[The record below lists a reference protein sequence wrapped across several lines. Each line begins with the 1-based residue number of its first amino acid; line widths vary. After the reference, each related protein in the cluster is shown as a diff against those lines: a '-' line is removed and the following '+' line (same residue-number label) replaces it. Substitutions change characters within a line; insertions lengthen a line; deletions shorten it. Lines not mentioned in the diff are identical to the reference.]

1 MARKYDFISE
11 LYNRTCK
18 TVVANPASWEA
29 FLRSACYNYRLR
41 FDEQL
46 LVHAQRPDA
55 TAVLQID
62 DWNQKFGRWV
72 NRGAHGIAVFE
83 DADQRRQRLVHYF
96 DISDTH
102 PSRFSRRVPIWQMR
116 DEYTAEV
123 IDTLESTFGELND
136 KETLAVA
143 IESAARNAVEDNIP
157 DYLTDLLYSVEDSF
171 LDGVSEE
178 EITHIFKTAVRNS
191 VAYMTMTRLGIE
203 AGEYFEPDDLR
214 DVVNF
219 TTPATLNALGYATSD
234 IAEMGLAE
242 ISRTILALDR
252 QNRIIAEKTK
262 ADYNVGKEKT
272 ERSPDDERDHL
283 HEAGGLSAPRSD
295 NAGAAGAVDGQ
306 VRPDAEEVPE
316 GASQGTLLQPA
327 DELRPE
333 RASERHGAQS
343 ERDGTDADGADG
355 SVGGRDGES
364 ESDGY
369 DELGSEDEQYPEP
382 GSGDRD
388 GGGNL
393 RLDYYDRSHEDKS
406 LPFFGG
412 DDTIREILGTTPHLK
427 ASKDEIRAFFEA
439 TADENARISYIKRI
453 FNNDYTEVILSDG
466 RRVGYKT
473 YQNVLQLWEGSYLSR
488 TAQSFYDWGVIA
500 QHFEAMRLLGELQDT
515 MKPLPSIDGQLSL
528 MTAGAEERK
537 PSAFTFS
544 QEIIDAV
551 LTRGSGISEGKMR
564 IYEQFHKSLSA
575 KENADFL
582 KNEYGWGGVYPAIVG
597 ADIDEQH
604 DGKGIRISKGI
615 GSDKPHIDLKWS
627 QVEKRIAEL
636 IKLDR
641 YLNPKEKAQ
650 YPEWLQRQEERRA
663 ELAEERRNR
672 EILSTAPSEKE
683 EPKNERYEYHLG
695 STVYL
700 GANEYEILS
709 FDDERVML
717 YDTQFPLF
725 NKEMTRAEFDSKVQ
739 ENPLNEHLKV
749 AKKQPEEKAVEYD
762 IGMGYLGNGLT
773 VWNRAVEVNG
783 DYQNIAHISPEGEI
797 TFYVQDLPQSV
808 VKRIEK
814 VAEREKSHADPNT
827 TPIGDDDY
835 YFHRPDVGEF
845 EAVYYNLDATAGGQF
860 VFAHLPYDL
869 IAEAKAATDSTDG
882 FFEYLDEHAKTELVD
897 LGTPEYDAVLKEYTD
912 PHPERIGRSEDTMN
926 TLVSQAESEV
936 KQEKHLPQ
944 FYRDYLEIKAD
955 NPNSLVLY
963 QMGDFFEAYA
973 DDAEVVGTALDLVQT
988 TRAVDHNTRVP
999 MVGFPQH
1006 RLETYLTMLTD
1017 RGYDVAVNS
1026 LEDGE
1031 RSTRTV
1037 VSTTKEAPVESK
1049 PIGRIDYLGTDGKVG
1064 ESIEYTSPYSFEKDI
1079 KEENYYGVPMSI
1091 VLYKDKDG
1099 STISH
1104 GFIAQLDPPPKSFE
1118 IIDSPYLTDTA
1129 LDKAKQIIDDFCRE
1143 EYQQEDGADYTDLA
1157 NVGVAYTTTEDD
1169 KHEIQARVNL
1179 VDFRIETLADG
1190 KVVRS
1195 EQYDSLEELT
1205 EKGLQSLSF
1214 DDLVY
1219 LSEEELAQ
1227 VEAPLAP
1234 AWERPKKS
1242 RVQTFDIHPE
1252 IPIADRHTFDL
1263 ASHEVEE
1270 VNKKERF
1277 HRNYAAITVLK
1288 RCQEENRFATPNEQI
1303 ILSKYVG
1310 WGGIPEAFDT
1320 NAGAWQTEYVML
1332 KSILSPDEYEAA
1344 RASTLTAFYTPPA
1357 VVNGIYK
1364 ALEQMGFREGNI
1376 LEPSCGIGNFIG
1388 MLPEEM
1394 KESKIYGVE
1403 IDPISA
1409 GIAQQLYQKTSIAAQ
1424 PFEEASLPDSFF
1436 DCVIG
1441 NVPFGDFKVADK
1453 RYDKYNFLI
1462 HDYFFAKSLDKLRPG
1477 GVMALVTSKGTMDKE
1492 NSAVRKYIAQRADL
1506 IGAIRLPN
1514 NTFKGNAGTEVVSD
1528 ILILQKRDRIIDIE
1542 PEWVQLD
1549 TTDDGIKMN
1558 RYFVQHPEMILGEM
1572 KMVSGR
1578 FGPEATCVPY
1588 ENADLSEQL
1597 DEAIANIH
1605 GELTAYEVEDEL
1617 AEEDTSIP
1625 ADPTVRNF
1633 SYTIVDDKIY
1643 YRENSRMTPVD
1654 CSATAENRIKGMIRI
1669 RDSVRTLLEIQTEDY
1684 PDSEIKAEQEKL
1696 NWLYDEFTKKYGLI
1710 NSRANVSAFSQDSSY
1725 SLLSALEVLDDN
1737 GELER
1742 KADLFT
1748 KRTIKPHTPVTAV
1761 DTASE
1766 ALAVSMGEKAT
1777 VDMAYMC
1784 TLTGKTEQEIFAD
1797 LKGVIFLNPL
1807 YGYGDSSE
1815 PKYLMADEYLS
1826 GNVREKLALARK
1838 SAELYPEDYTVNVEA
1853 LEKVQPKDLSASEIF
1868 VQLGSTWVP
1877 EEIVQQFMFE
1887 FLDTPRW
1894 AYWNIKV
1901 HYSKFTSEWNVEGK
1915 SYDRGN
1921 VKANSTYGTPRINA
1935 YRIIEETLNLK
1946 DVRIYDYVEDAEGKK
1961 KAVLNKKET
1970 AIAQAKQEL
1979 IKQGFQEWVWSDP
1992 ARREQL
1998 CRIYNEKF
2006 NSIRPREYDGSHI
2019 VFSGMNPEIELRE
2032 HQRNAVAHILYGGNT
2047 LLAHTVGA
2055 GKTFEMVAA
2064 AMEAKR
2070 LGLCTKSLFVVPNH
2084 LTEQWAAEFLQLYPS
2099 ANILV
2104 ATKKDFEAKN
2114 RRRFC
2119 GRIATGDYDAIIIGH
2134 SQFEKIPMSI
2144 ERQQMILMQQM
2155 DEITE
2160 GIADLKRN
2168 RGDRFS
2174 VKQLEKTKRSLKLK
2188 LDKLNDQS
2196 RKDDTVTFEE
2206 LGIDRLFID
2215 ESHYYKNLYL
2225 YTKMRNVGGISQTE
2239 AMKSSDLFM
2248 KCRYLDEL
2256 TGGRGTVFATGTPIS
2271 NSMVELYTI
2280 QRYLQYAT
2288 LQKYDLQ
2295 HFDSWAAMYG
2305 ETVTAIE
2312 LTPEGTGYRAKTRFA
2327 RFNNLPELM
2336 AMFKLV
2342 ADIKTADML
2351 HLPVPEVQYHNIA
2364 VKPSEIQKR
2373 MVESLGERAERIRG
2387 GGVSASVD
2395 NMLKV
2400 TNDGRKL
2407 ALDQRMIDPLLPDED
2422 SSKVNACVGEVY
2434 RIWSE
2439 TAEQRSAQLLFCDL
2453 STPKSDG
2460 SFNVYDDIR
2469 KKLIARGIPAE
2480 EIKFIHEADTEAK
2493 KQELFK
2499 KVRRGEVRVLIGSTA
2514 KMGAGT
2520 NVQNKL
2526 IASHDLDCPWRPSD
2540 LEQRA
2545 GRTVRQGNENPVV
2558 WLYRYVTE
2566 ETFDAYLYQLVEG
2579 KQKFASQI
2587 MTSKSPVRSAD
2598 DIDETALSYA
2608 EIKMLA
2614 TGNPYIKEKMDLDI
2628 QVQRLR
2634 LLKSSYLSEIY
2645 ALEDKIIKY
2654 FPQQIALKKEM
2665 ISALE
2670 SDLATAQEHPKPT
2683 DDRFVGIEVKGA
2695 FYSEKAEGGQKI
2707 IDACQQM
2714 NSPDPITLGKYRG
2727 FGLELSF
2734 DTMERTY
2741 KVKIRGAASRT
2752 ISLGTD
2758 PAGNITRI
2766 DNAIEKIG
2774 DNLETV
2780 KAELEGLE
2788 KQFEVAKKEV
2798 KKPFSKEQELK
2809 EKTDR
2814 LNVLNGLLNVDK
2826 RDNELA
2832 DDAPDEGE
2840 ELPERS
2846 LKELE
2851 R

>member
-18 TVVANPASWEA
+18 TVVANPESWEA

-123 IDTLESTFGELND
+123 IDTLESTFGELDD

-157 DYLTDLLYSVEDSF
+157 DYLSDLIYSVKDSF

-333 RASERHGAQS
+333 RASKRHGAQS
-343 ERDGTDADGADG
+343 ERDGTAADGADG

-382 GSGDRD
+382 GSGDRN

-427 ASKDEIRAFFEA
+427 ASKDEIRVFFEA

-537 PSAFTFS
+537 PSAFAFS

-564 IYEQFHKSLSA
+564 IYEQFQKSLSA

-582 KNEYGWGGVYPAIVG
+582 KNEYGWGGAYPVITG
-597 ADIDEQH
+597 TGIDEQH

-636 IKLDR
+636 IRLDR
-641 YLNPKEKAQ
+641 YLNPKEMAQ
-650 YPEWLQRQEERRA
+650 YPEWLKQQEERRA

-672 EILSTAPSEKE
+672 EILSTAPSEKA

-709 FDDERVML
+709 FDDERVRL

-725 NKEMTRAEFDSKVQ
+725 NKEMERAEFDRKVQ
-739 ENPLNEHLKV
+739 ENPMNDHLKV
-749 AKKQPEEKAVEYD
+749 TGKQPEGQTVEYD

-797 TFYVQDLPQSV
+797 TYYVPDLPQSV

-845 EAVYYNLDATAGGQF
+845 EAVYYNLDTTAGGQF

-988 TRAVDHNTRVP
+988 TRAADHNTRVP

-1118 IIDSPYLTDTA
+1118 IIDSPYLTDPA
-1129 LDKAKQIIDDFCRE
+1129 LDKAKRLIDDFCRE

-1205 EKGLQSLSF
+1205 DKGLQALSF

-1227 VEAPLAP
+1227 VDAPLAP
-1234 AWERPKKS
+1234 AWERPKKN

-1252 IPIADRHTFDL
+1252 IPMADRHTFDL

-1288 RCQEENRFATPNEQI
+1288 KCQEENRFATPDEQI

-1320 NAGAWQTEYVML
+1320 NAGAWQTEYAML
-1332 KSILSPDEYEAA
+1332 KSILSPDEYEVA

-1388 MLPEEM
+1388 LLPEEM

-1409 GIAQQLYQKTSIAAQ
+1409 CIAQQLYQKTSIAAQ

-1477 GVMALVTSKGTMDKE
+1477 GIMALVTSKGTMDKE
-1492 NSAVRKYIAQRADL
+1492 NSSVRKYIAQRADL

-1549 TTDDGIKMN
+1549 TTEDGIKMN
-1558 RYFVQHPEMILGEM
+1558 RYFVQHPEMVLGEM

-1597 DEAIANIH
+1597 DDAIANIH

-1633 SYTIVDDKIY
+1633 SYTVVDDKIY

-1669 RDSVRTLLEIQTEDY
+1669 RDSVRTLLEMQTEDY

-1696 NWLYDEFTKKYGLI
+1696 NRLYDEFTKKYGLI

-1748 KRTIKPHTPVTAV
+1748 KRTIKPHTPVTSV

-1784 TLTGKTEQEIFAD
+1784 ALTGKTEQEIFAD

-1807 YGYGDSSE
+1807 YGYGDSTE

-1877 EEIVQQFMFE
+1877 EEIVQQFIFE

-2168 RGDRFS
+2168 RGDKFS

-2225 YTKMRNVGGISQTE
+2225 YTKMRNVGGIAQTE

-2336 AMFKLV
+2336 AMFKEI

-2351 HLPVPEVQYHNIA
+2351 DLPVPKAVFHNIS
-2364 VKPSEIQKR
+2364 VKPSEIQR
-2373 MVESLGERAERIRG
+2373 DMVAGLAERAERVRNG
-2387 GGVSASVD
+2387 MVDARVD
-2395 NMLKV
+2395 NMLKI

-2407 ALDQRMIDPLLPDED
+2407 ALDQRLINPLLPDFED
-2422 SSKVNACVGEVY
+2422 SKLNACVDAMF
-2434 RIWSE
+2434 E
-2439 TAEQRSAQLLFCDL
+2439 TWERGNEKRLTQLFFCDL
-2453 STPKSDG
+2453 STPKNDG

-2469 KKLIARGIPAE
+2469 QKLIARGVPAD

-2493 KQELFK
+2493 KLELFK
-2499 KVRRGEVRVLIGSTA
+2499 KVRRGDVRILMGSTQ

-2526 IASHDLDCPWRPSD
+2526 AASSDLDCPWRPSD
-2540 LEQRA
+2540 LEQRL
-2545 GRTVRQGNENPVV
+2545 GRSIRQGNENAEVHI
-2558 WLYRYVTE
+2558 YRFVTE

-2587 MTSKSPVRSAD
+2587 MTSKSPVRSCE

-2614 TGNPYIKEKMDLDI
+2614 TGNPHIKEKMDLDI
-2628 QVQRLR
+2628 QVQKLR
-2634 LLKSSYLSEIY
+2634 LLKSSFLSEKY
-2645 ALEDKIIKY
+2645 ALEDKIIKFY
-2654 FPQQIALKKEM
+2654 PQEIARRADVIAGLK
-2665 ISALE
+2665 
-2670 SDLATAQEHPKPT
+2670 SDMERVAEHPKPSDET
-2683 DDRFVGIEVKGA
+2683 FVGMTVKGA
-2695 FYSEKAEGGQKI
+2695 FYSEKA
-2707 IDACQQM
+2707 DAGNAILEACKAM
-2714 NSPDPITLGKYRG
+2714 TNPEPIPLGEYRG
-2727 FGLELSF
+2727 F
-2734 DTMERTY
+2734 TMELYFEAREY
-2741 KVKIRGAASRT
+2741 KVRLKGELGYPVT
-2752 ISLGTD
+2752 LGTD
-2758 PAGNITRI
+2758 TFGNITRL
-2766 DNAIEKIG
+2766 DNA
-2774 DNLETV
+2774 
-2780 KAELEGLE
+2780 LEGLPKRLE
-2788 KQFEVAKKEV
+2788 MNEMELDNIKKQFETAKVDVER
-2798 KKPFSKEQELK
+2798 PFPQEEELK
-2809 EKTDR
+2809 AKTDR
-2814 LNVLNGLLNVDK
+2814 LNELNALLNVDK
-2826 RDNELA
+2826 RENEIVGGE
-2832 DDAPDEGE
+2832 PDEGDE
-2840 ELPERS
+2840 PPEKKPRD
-2846 LKELE
+2846 LE